1 MLHLSKKFLR
11 HLKFLRTNNRR
22 VSMRLPLA
30 LLKRKIKQNTALE
43 KLGQP
48 LALELEVK
56 MMLTYDCTLLL
67 LN

>member
-1 MLHLSKKFLR
+1 
-11 HLKFLRTNNRR
+11 
-22 VSMRLPLA
+22 MRLPLA